1 MSGPTS
7 ARASAGLFWKNA
19 DGSGSVEALEMAQNP
34 RASNRSLTLVPDGSG
49 VVIDEAQRSGDLFLV
64 GLEDSGSMTALF
76 ETGVQAGRIRAERNP
91 SISSNGR
98 WMAYN
103 SNESGRNEIYVRPFP
118 NIDDGLWLVSTGG
131 GIAPVW
137 SQRGDELFYQAVE
150 DRLARFDVAADMMV
164 VPVTTD
170 AEAFAH
176 GAPSRLFELS
186 TSASAGVRMFD
197 VAPDAQRFLVTTDL
211 SAEAT
216 RLPQINVVL
225 NWFEELNRLV
235 PVP

>member
-1 MSGPTS
+1 
-7 ARASAGLFWKNA
+7 
-19 DGSGSVEALEMAQNP
+19 
-34 RASNRSLTLVPDGSG
+34 
-49 VVIDEAQRSGDLFLV
+49 
-64 GLEDSGSMTALF
+64 MTALF

-150 DRLARFDVAADMMV
+150 DRLARFDVAADMTRISDIAV
-164 VPVTTD
+164 VPYRQD
-170 AEAFAH
+170 Q
-176 GAPSRLFELS
+176 APRLDFWGSAVRNDTREGDTLWVNYTWSHFSSRS
-186 TSASAGVRMFD
+186 TVS
-197 VAPDAQRFLVTTDL
+197 
-211 SAEAT
+211 
-216 RLPQINVVL
+216 
-225 NWFEELNRLV
+225 
-235 PVP
+235 